1 MSFIHNP
8 KDTSDEVDENQPV
21 KVSSVLGSLVTK
33 GLLRR
38 VSASQLLTVLGQ
50 GSLAAGSAD
59 QTVLSADESLKD
71 ILNEKLVDQIA
82 YQQFVRASKFIVRKL
97 KLDGGDQA
105 IVMNGRLG
113 CLLSISFVLLTVAA
127 GRRAHRTRRVYR
139 GGLQHSRGV

>member
-8 KDTSDEVDENQPV
+8 KDTSNGADENQLV

-38 VSASQLLTVLGQ
+38 VPASQLLAVLGQ
-50 GSLAAGSAD
+50 GSLPAGGAD

-71 ILNEKLVDQIA
+71 VFNEELVDQIA
-82 YQQFVRASKFIVRKL
+82 YQQFTRASKFIVRKL

-105 IVMNGRLG
+105 IIMNGRVR
-113 CLLSISFVLLTVAA
+113 CLRCPHCSCCSRLL
-127 GRRAHRTRRVYR
+127 
-139 GGLQHSRGV
+139 